1 MMEILENVYA
11 KKQLLDILSYML
23 WNEKAK
29 VIFGPSSAMFCVDLY
44 KDIVT
49 EMKESITKRQA
60 SSLSFEDIDLKCRYL
75 GEVYALEKRLEL
87 IEETLEH
94 S

>member
-1 MMEILENVYA
+1 MMEILEKGYA

-29 VIFGPSSAMFCVDLY
+29 DIFGPSSAMFCVDLY
-44 KDIVT
+44 KYIVA
-49 EMKESITKRQA
+49 EMKDNIIKNQA
-60 SSLSFEDIDLKCRYL
+60 SSLSFEEIDLKCRYL

>member
-1 MMEILENVYA
+1 MEMLENGYA

-29 VIFGPSSAMFCVDLY
+29 DIFGPSSAMFCIDLY
-44 KDIVT
+44 KDIIT
-49 EMKESITKRQA
+49 EMKESITKKQA

-75 GEVYALEKRLEL
+75 GDVYALEKRLEL
-87 IEETLEH
+87 IEEKLEH